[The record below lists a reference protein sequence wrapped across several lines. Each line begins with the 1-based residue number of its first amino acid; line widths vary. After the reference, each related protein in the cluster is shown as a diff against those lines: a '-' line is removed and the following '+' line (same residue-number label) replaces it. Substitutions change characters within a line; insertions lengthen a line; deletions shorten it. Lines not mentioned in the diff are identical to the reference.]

1 MVYDLAII
9 GSGPAGY
16 VAAIR
21 ASQLGFKTVVIERGP
36 LGGVCLNWG
45 CIPTKALLRS
55 VEVLQLSRNSSAY
68 GVNLA
73 GTVEPD
79 LEAIVTR
86 SRQVSSQMAKGVEYL
101 LKKNKVKVVHGR
113 GSIQTQ
119 GKVLV
124 GERTI
129 EAKNILIATGAKPN
143 SLPGA
148 SIDGKKIIGYRQALI
163 PERIPETMAVIGSGA
178 IGTELAYFYHS
189 MGTKVTLIEYLDQL
203 VPTED
208 TDIAA
213 QLSRSFRKAG
223 IKVMTSAAVTNAE
236 KFEKGCKLEIK
247 TKKGKEYV
255 EAEVVLSAVGV
266 IPNTGNMGL
275 EELGVE
281 MNRGRIVV
289 DKNFM
294 TTVPGIYAVGDVLS
308 TPALAHLASAEA
320 ICCVER
326 IAGLETPDVDYDS
339 VPGCIYATPE
349 IASFGLR
356 EKEAK
361 EKDIAVKIGKFPFTA
376 SGKATAA
383 GERDGFVK
391 LVFDATDDRLLGA
404 HIVGAHATEMIGPLV
419 AARGK
424 QITAY
429 DLKQTIFPHPTMSES
444 IMEAA
449 AQAADRCIHL

>member
-1 MVYDLAII
+1 
-9 GSGPAGY
+9 
-16 VAAIR
+16 
-21 ASQLGFKTVVIERGP
+21 
-36 LGGVCLNWG
+36 
-45 CIPTKALLRS
+45 
-55 VEVLQLSRNSSAY
+55 
-68 GVNLA
+68 
-73 GTVEPD
+73 
-79 LEAIVTR
+79 
-86 SRQVSSQMAKGVEYL
+86 
-101 LKKNKVKVVHGR
+101 
-113 GSIQTQ
+113 
-119 GKVLV
+119 
-124 GERTI
+124 
-129 EAKNILIATGAKPN
+129 
-143 SLPGA
+143 
-148 SIDGKKIIGYRQALI
+148 
-163 PERIPETMAVIGSGA
+163 
-178 IGTELAYFYHS
+178 
-189 MGTKVTLIEYLDQL
+189 
-203 VPTED
+203 
-208 TDIAA
+208 
-213 QLSRSFRKAG
+213 
-223 IKVMTSAAVTNAE
+223 
-236 KFEKGCKLEIK
+236 
-247 TKKGKEYV
+247 
-255 EAEVVLSAVGV
+255 
-266 IPNTGNMGL
+266 
-275 EELGVE
+275 
-281 MNRGRIVV
+281 
-289 DKNFM
+289 M